1 MADRDRNRSTAPLTI
16 RHPLSAIHFSM
27 LNLTSGQLE
36 SWFVQYFF
44 PFVRI
49 GACFLAAPIFA
60 ARFVPARVRLLLAG
74 AVSIIVAP
82 LIPIPAIAPFSIE
95 GVIVTIQQ
103 VIIGLAIA
111 FILQLIFDALAMGGQ
126 LLSNTMG
133 LGFAYNVDP
142 LRGVGTPV
150 LGQFYMILVTLTFL
164 ALNGHLLLIELL
176 AQGFTTMP
184 VGTNGLSA
192 DHLWTV
198 VAWGSQLF
206 SGAVMVALPGM
217 TALLVVNLAF
227 GVMSRAA
234 PSLNLF
240 AVGFPIS
247 LIFGLVIIYVGL
259 PAVQSTF
266 AGSLELAFE
275 LIRELMR

>member
-1 MADRDRNRSTAPLTI
+1 MLSLT
-16 RHPLSAIHFSM
+16 
-27 LNLTSGQLE
+27 TGQLE
-36 SWFVQYFF
+36 SWLIQYFF
-44 PFVRI
+44 PFIRI
-49 GACFLAAPIFA
+49 GACFLAAPVFA
-60 ARFVPARVRLLLAG
+60 ANFMPPRVRVLLAG
-74 AVSIIVAP
+74 AVTIIVAP
-82 LIPIPAIAPFSIE
+82 LLPVPSVTPFSLA
-95 GVIVTIQQ
+95 GVIVTVQQ
-103 VIIGLAIA
+103 IIIGLAIA
-111 FILQLIFDALAMGGQ
+111 FVLQLIFDALAMGGQ

-150 LGQFYMILVTLTFL
+150 LGQLYMILVTLTFL

-176 AQGFTTMP
+176 AHGFTTLP
-184 VGTNGLSA
+184 VGATGLGSEQ
-192 DHLWTV
+192 LWNV

-206 SGAVMVALPGM
+206 TGALMVALPGM

-247 LIFGLVIIYVGL
+247 LIFGLMIIYVGM
-259 PAVQSTF
+259 PAVQGTF
-266 AGSLELAFE
+266 VEALDAAFE
-275 LIRELMR
+275 LIRGLSGEGR

>member
-1 MADRDRNRSTAPLTI
+1 MLSLTA
-16 RHPLSAIHFSM
+16 
-27 LNLTSGQLE
+27 GQLE
-36 SWFVQYFF
+36 SWLVQYFF
-44 PFVRI
+44 PFIRI
-49 GACFLAAPIFA
+49 GACFLAAPVFA
-60 ARFVPARVRLLLAG
+60 ANFIPPRVRLLLAG
-74 AVSIIVAP
+74 AVTIIVAP
-82 LIPIPAIAPFSIE
+82 LLPVPAITPFSMA
-95 GVIVTIQQ
+95 GVIVTLHQI
-103 VIIGLAIA
+103 IIGLAMA
-111 FILQLIFDALAMGGQ
+111 FVLQLIFDALAMGGQ

-150 LGQFYMILVTLTFL
+150 LGQLYMILVTLTFL

-176 AQGFTTMP
+176 AHGFTTLP
-184 VGTNGLSA
+184 VGSTGLGSEQ
-192 DHLWTV
+192 LWNV

-206 SGAVMVALPGM
+206 TGALMVALPGM

-247 LIFGLVIIYVGL
+247 LIFGLVIIYVGM

-266 AGSLELAFE
+266 VESLDAAFQ
-275 LIRELMR
+275 LIRGLMGGGP